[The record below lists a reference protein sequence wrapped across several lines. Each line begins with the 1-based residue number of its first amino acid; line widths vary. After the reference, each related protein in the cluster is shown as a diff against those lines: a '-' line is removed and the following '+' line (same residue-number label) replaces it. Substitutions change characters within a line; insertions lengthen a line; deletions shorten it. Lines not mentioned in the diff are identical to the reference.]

1 MNLQEINLP
10 PRPDAEA
17 ELSRCIREVS
27 QDPEIAEIW
36 VYGSCARGEATA
48 DSDVD
53 LLVVKS
59 SNAVPESRMGLE
71 MARKI
76 SRLKLK
82 LPVEAVVVTK
92 DLLFE
97 RLKKPFGIYS
107 DLARNG
113 RRLYARQT

>member
-1 MNLQEINLP
+1 MNLKEITLP
-10 PRPDAEA
+10 SRPDAEA
-17 ELSRCIREVS
+17 EFSRCIREVS

-36 VYGSCARGEATA
+36 VYGSCARGTATA
-48 DSDVD
+48 ESDVD

-59 SNAVPESRMGLE
+59 TNAKPDKRMGLE

-76 SRLKLK
+76 SRLRLN

-92 DLLFE
+92 DLLLE

-113 RRLYARQT
+113 RRLYARQA